1 MALLKRKIARIYKD
15 FDLSFGSNSITGDLN
30 KKLDVSAVKQ
40 SLKNLILTKPYERP
54 FNPALSSELAG
65 LLFENIDVFTANRIR
80 KTVQLLIDN
89 YEPRCKLRSNNPIE
103 VEPDYDRNSVL
114 VKIYFEVIAI
124 NEPQELTI
132 RLERLR

>member
-1 MALLKRKIARIYKD
+1 MALLRRKIARIYKD
-15 FDLSFGSNSITGDLN
+15 IDLSFGSNSITGDLN

-65 LLFENIDVFTANRIR
+65 LLFENADFFTANRIR
-80 KTVQLLIDN
+80 KTIELLIKN
-89 YEPRCKLRSNNPIE
+89 YEPRCKLRLANPIE
-103 VEPDYDRNSVL
+103 VEPDYDRNAID
-114 VKIYFEVIAI
+114 VKIHFEVIAI
-124 NEPQELTI
+124 NEPQELTV